1 MRVKGYFTAQMNRT
15 MTERERERKVGS
27 LVKQLFFLM
36 RFEILTAVKTFMLV
50 LGDVTSCGLPVQEK
64 LFG

>member
-1 MRVKGYFTAQMNRT
+1 MNRT